1 MNYLFAAILIASLT
15 STSVFAACPVNVG
28 RGAKYCENG
37 YWWKCENC
45 AGVDCGILQAGDGAC
60 FSGEWRGYATFGSG
74 RFNYEW
80 SIRQHGP
87 SADGSITI
95 SRADGSQRSSYR
107 FDGTVQGERL
117 SFRGTQWIT
126 ANAGTWCI
134 ASGELRISRPRGG
147 VELSGSWGSNP
158 VAGGCPSGG
167 GGEIYLLSR

>member
-87 SADGSITI
+87 GPMAPLRYPELMEVRGAAIDLTVPYKVNGYLFEERRGSPQMLVLGALL
-95 SRADGSQRSSYR
+95 RASCA
-107 FDGTVQGERL
+107 
-117 SFRGTQWIT
+117 FRGREAGSSSAGVGVRIQW
-126 ANAGTWCI
+126 
-134 ASGELRISRPRGG
+134 RVG
-147 VELSGSWGSNP
+147 VHR
-158 VAGGCPSGG
+158 AAAAKFIC
-167 GGEIYLLSR
+167 